1 MLKSFHWENDDG
13 CKRDASSVSIKGVT
27 DKRSITLTFVIR
39 RMLTHASHIPR
50 DFKFPRG
57 FAISQNPKQYSN
69 EGETL
74 TLIDKVIVPYIERKG
89 KELKLAPTQKALLI
103 CDVFR
108 GQKAAKVSKKLASL
122 NIAIVSVPANMI
134 HFFQPLD
141 LTING
146 EVKRYMK
153 DKFSTWYSDEVK
165 QQIELGM
172 RQH

>member
-1 MLKSFHWENDDG
+1 M
-13 CKRDASSVSIKGVT
+13 
-27 DKRSITLTFVIR
+27 
-39 RMLTHASHIPR
+39 
-50 DFKFPRG
+50 
-57 FAISQNPKQYSN
+57 
-69 EGETL
+69 
-74 TLIDKVIVPYIERKG
+74 IDKVIVPYIERKG

-122 NIAIVSVPANMI
+122 NIAIVPVPANMI

-153 DKFSTWYSDEVK
+153 DKFSTWYSDKVK
-165 QQIELGM
+165 QQIQSGM

>member
-1 MLKSFHWENDDG
+1 MSPTS
-13 CKRDASSVSIKGVT
+13 R
-27 DKRSITLTFVIR
+27 
-39 RMLTHASHIPR
+39 
-50 DFKFPRG
+50 
-57 FAISQNPKQYSN
+57 
-69 EGETL
+69 
-74 TLIDKVIVPYIERKG
+74 G
-89 KELKLAPTQKALLI
+89 KERSSNWHQLKKL

-165 QQIELGM
+165 QQIESGM
-172 RQH
+172 QQH

>member
-1 MLKSFHWENDDG
+1 MI
-13 CKRDASSVSIKGVT
+13 A
-27 DKRSITLTFVIR
+27 
-39 RMLTHASHIPR
+39 
-50 DFKFPRG
+50 
-57 FAISQNPKQYSN
+57 
-69 EGETL
+69 
-74 TLIDKVIVPYIERKG
+74 KVIVPYIERKG
-89 KELKLAPTQKALLI
+89 KELKLAPPQKALLI

-153 DKFSTWYSDEVK
+153 DKFSTWYSDEEK
-165 QQIELGM
+165 QQIESGM

>member
-1 MLKSFHWENDDG
+1 MI
-13 CKRDASSVSIKGVT
+13 A
-27 DKRSITLTFVIR
+27 
-39 RMLTHASHIPR
+39 
-50 DFKFPRG
+50 
-57 FAISQNPKQYSN
+57 
-69 EGETL
+69 
-74 TLIDKVIVPYIERKG
+74 KVIVPYIERKG
-89 KELKLAPTQKALLI
+89 KELKLAPPQKALLI

-134 HFFQPLD
+134 HLFQPLD

-165 QQIELGM
+165 QQIESGM